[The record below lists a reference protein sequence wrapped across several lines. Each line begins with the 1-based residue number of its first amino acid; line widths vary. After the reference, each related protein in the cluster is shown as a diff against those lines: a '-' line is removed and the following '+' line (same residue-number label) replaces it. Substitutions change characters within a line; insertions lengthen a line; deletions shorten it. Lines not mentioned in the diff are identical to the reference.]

1 MLCYPAVAWGKRAE
15 QPARPWVARLAMQ
28 APEVRSLIAPEY
40 GQLTAGKWLQDPT
53 VTRGSCHVEK
63 QILLK
68 ATVAQTR

>member
-1 MLCYPAVAWGKRAE
+1 
-15 QPARPWVARLAMQ
+15 MQ